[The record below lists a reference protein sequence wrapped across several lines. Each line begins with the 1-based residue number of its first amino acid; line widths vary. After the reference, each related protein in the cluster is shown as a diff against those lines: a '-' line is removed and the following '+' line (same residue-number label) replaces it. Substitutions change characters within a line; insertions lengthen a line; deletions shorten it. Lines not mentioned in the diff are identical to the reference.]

1 MPRQS
6 SARSAHLVSP
16 FQRWAASLDAVLT
29 PQCRWTTY
37 GKSTRHVNKYVSSG
51 EGGDVTFERYGQL
64 SSWPGPCRARGGGRD
79 LPPLRQAA
87 LPTRCN
93 RLGRRPSAPP
103 KNKRGTATQRPGSA
117 DHAAHGAHTI
127 LAVPRAHLLAVR
139 TPSAPPKEPKGNR
152 DATPG
157 KYRSRCPRYPHDLS
171 RASSA
176 PPRRTSRERTSILCG
191 VWSNGQMPHTIGEPH
206 TIFEANM
213 ESQHG
218 GRGIMRVQP
227 VVLYVLLPTSW
238 SGRIYV
244 HCIIFVWRDT
254 SEPARRG
261 ANCTSEPVLVV
272 GWA

>member
-1 MPRQS
+1 MPSLGAAAVTCHHLDRPRCPHGPRRAS
-6 SARSAHLVSP
+6 SAPPEPRSG
-16 FQRWAASLDAVLT
+16 RGGWA
-29 PQCRWTTY
+29 
-37 GKSTRHVNKYVSSG
+37 
-51 EGGDVTFERYGQL
+51 GGHVTFERYGQL

-127 LAVPRAHLLAVR
+127 LAVPRAHPSPYLARTNFNTVR
-139 TPSAPPKEPKGNR
+139 
-152 DATPG
+152 
-157 KYRSRCPRYPHDLS
+157 CL
-171 RASSA
+171 
-176 PPRRTSRERTSILCG
+176 
-191 VWSNGQMPHTIGEPH
+191 VQWSNAAHYWRTACH
-206 TIFEANM
+206 FEANM

>member
-1 MPRQS
+1 MYRFFCCIFAPPH
-6 SARSAHLVSP
+6 AGP
-16 FQRWAASLDAVLT
+16 ASQLSLT
-29 PQCRWTTY
+29 VR
-37 GKSTRHVNKYVSSG
+37 
-51 EGGDVTFERYGQL
+51 FGQL

-157 KYRSRCPRYPHDLS
+157 KYRSRCPRCPHDLS

-206 TIFEANM
+206 AILKPTWRANTGA
-213 ESQHG
+213 G
-218 GRGIMRVQP
+218 G
-227 VVLYVLLPTSW
+227 
-238 SGRIYV
+238 
-244 HCIIFVWRDT
+244 
-254 SEPARRG
+254 
-261 ANCTSEPVLVV
+261 
-272 GWA
+272 